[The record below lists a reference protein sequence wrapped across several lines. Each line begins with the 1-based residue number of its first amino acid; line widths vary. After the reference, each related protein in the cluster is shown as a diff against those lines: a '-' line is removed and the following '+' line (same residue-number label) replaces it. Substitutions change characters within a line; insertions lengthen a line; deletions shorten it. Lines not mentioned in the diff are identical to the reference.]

1 MTFAWPTRLKYG
13 VLAGLA
19 GWLAGWLIALPFKV
33 ALAWR
38 YVDAHASQLPGSLA
52 EGMVIWAAFSLFM
65 AMVGFVPLALPLLL
79 LVPPRWIVRWR
90 RFLIPGATLVAILA
104 INRRMGLLNYYYFQH
119 SDAIVSF
126 FFSATNFFIMTFAP
140 VMMWVYVVLARRRLS
155 ASGLDPDPR

>member
-1 MTFAWPTRLKYG
+1 
-13 VLAGLA
+13 
-19 GWLAGWLIALPFKV
+19 
-33 ALAWR
+33 
-38 YVDAHASQLPGSLA
+38 
-52 EGMVIWAAFSLFM
+52 M